1 MMNHTTI
8 EFWEFE
14 DLLDDFEREVA
25 DNCYLKMEYAKWRK
39 MNSPLYSGDTTVFI
53 EWDQHKVDI
62 NIGEERYRF
71 MLGDKSFGDFIKCWF
86 LDDIDSE
93 DLYPTSI
100 TNTAL
105 KCGEMLK
112 ESSAKTMGALKE
124 IVHSDG
130 GLAIKASSSS
140 SDLMAINN
148 IISDMM
154 AVSAAETTTK
164 NEENSTMKG
173 FNFDFGPINSA
184 VVRMSVY
191 GLAVKNKAGSWVAYD
206 AKNEEIMDVDVFN
219 FDGSKFM
226 YRMPVPINDVAV
238 GDVVVHM
245 SVPMFV
251 VGKSDDGKAVYA
263 VDPVAGERKEIMLT
277 KSPFGFN
284 FVTKVVN
291 FLGNA
296 FNADASNPF
305 GNLGLMAMLSED
317 NKDMKEVLPFMLMAN
332 GGNTNGF
339 DLSNPMVMYMVCKE
353 GAGDLPMM
361 LALSGAFNKPAA
373 PHVCNCGQCNQ

>member
-25 DNCYLKMEYAKWRK
+25 DNCYHKMEYMKWRK
-39 MNSPLYSGDTTVFI
+39 MTSPLYSGDTTVFI

-154 AVSAAETTTK
+154 ALSAAETTTK

-173 FNFDFGPINSA
+173 FNFDFGPINPA

-296 FNADASNPF
+296 FNADASSPF